1 MEINRVISRGPV
13 FRENKPSL
21 SKLGT
26 LNYILRDKVSI
37 QESCRSYK
45 PIARVRKRGADRPV
59 ALDEHYQ
66 IVLDESLAECFG

>member
-26 LNYILRDKVSI
+26 LNYILRDK
-37 QESCRSYK
+37 
-45 PIARVRKRGADRPV
+45 G
-59 ALDEHYQ
+59 LDSGSMPF
-66 IVLDESLAECFG
+66 V